1 MENERKPT
9 VLSFGIDAILS
20 DNFSSCEAR
29 KSPTGFSDDTSFRSA
44 SASPP
49 AMHDIK
55 LEPEFR
61 SSSASPRLSDFNES
75 NYQSSERSFLPP
87 LINPNPGPNYP
98 FHPYL
103 PFATPF
109 LHQIQQASPSRT
121 IPQLKCS
128 LRKHKADRKPRTPFS
143 AEQLEKLE
151 RKYKEKSY
159 LTIEE
164 RAGFSESLE
173 LTETQ
178 VKIWF
183 QNRRAKAKRTVE
195 ADMYQRQIQM
205 ENNAMAILPPS
216 LIPGL
221 LAGRGFPFMF

>member
-20 DNFSSCEAR
+20 DSFSSNEER

-49 AMHDIK
+49 SIVDIK
-55 LEPEFR
+55 LEPGFR
-61 SSSASPRLSDFNES
+61 CSSASPRLADFDDVNS
-75 NYQSSERSFLPP
+75 PISEMNFPHSMP
-87 LINPNPGPNYP
+87 NPNYGFN
-98 FHPYL
+98 PYL
-103 PFATPF
+103 HLTNPYI
-109 LHQIQQASPSRT
+109 LQQIQQIQQAPRP

-128 LRKHKADRKPRTPFS
+128 LRKHKSDRKPRTPFS

-151 RKYKEKSY
+151 NKYKEKSY

-183 QNRRAKAKRTVE
+183 QNRRAKAKRSVE
-195 ADMYQRQIQM
+195 ADMYQRHIQR
-205 ENNAMAILPPS
+205 ESPAMTILPPS

-221 LAGRGFPFMF
+221 FAGRGFPFMF